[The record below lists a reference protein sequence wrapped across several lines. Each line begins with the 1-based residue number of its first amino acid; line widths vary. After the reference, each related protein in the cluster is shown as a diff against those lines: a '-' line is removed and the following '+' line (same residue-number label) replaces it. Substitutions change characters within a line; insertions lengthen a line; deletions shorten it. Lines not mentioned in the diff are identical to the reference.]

1 MTPQSTSRNPSGSPF
16 HIDVERRGTSSVVT
30 LVGSC
35 EMLEAE
41 RMMERMV
48 ELADESTQ
56 VIVID
61 LSRLEFIESTGLGAI
76 IAGHLRLRHHQGEMR
91 LVSPSTPILRLLELT
106 RLTQLFHV
114 YPDVETA
121 LAGAR

>member
-1 MTPQSTSRNPSGSPF
+1 MTPQSTPRNPSGSSF
-16 HIDVERRGTSSVVT
+16 QIDVVRRGTSAVVT

-61 LSRLEFIESTGLGAI
+61 MSR
-76 IAGHLRLRHHQGEMR
+76 
-91 LVSPSTPILRLLELT
+91 
-106 RLTQLFHV
+106 
-114 YPDVETA
+114 
-121 LAGAR
+121 

>member
-1 MTPQSTSRNPSGSPF
+1 
-16 HIDVERRGTSSVVT
+16 
-30 LVGSC
+30 
-35 EMLEAE
+35 
-41 RMMERMV
+41 MMERMV
-48 ELADESTQ
+48 EVADASTQ
-56 VIVID
+56 VIVVD
-61 LSRLEFIESTGLGAI
+61 MSRLDFIESTGLGAI

-114 YPDVETA
+114 YPSVEAA